1 VLPAPA
7 PEPAPPVPGTAPEL
21 PMPVLLPVLDGVLEE
36 VPPALEP
43 LPVVMPSSF
52 RHCSRSAPVM
62 PRHLLL
68 EVPVAAPE
76 LPLAPDTPE
85 APVALS
91 EELLPEA
98 PGAPLPVAPTLLP
111 VPPPYAE
118 PVLCASDAP
127 DSAKSATAVAAL
139 MSFSVISAVPP
150 RYLLPLDPA
159 PPLPEPIP
167 EPVLEP
173 ELEPLP
179 MPLLPG
185 VVVLLPDDPLLGG
198 LLLDGLLPAPEVAPL
213 DAGPAP
219 DLLKCASH
227 S

>member
-1 VLPAPA
+1 
-7 PEPAPPVPGTAPEL
+7 
-21 PMPVLLPVLDGVLEE
+21 MPVLLPVLDGVLED
-36 VPPALEP
+36 VPPALDP

-52 RHCSRSAPVM
+52 RHFSRSAPVM

-68 EVPVAAPE
+68 EVPVAAQE
-76 LPLAPDTPE
+76 LPLAPE
-85 APVALS
+85 APAGLS

-98 PGAPLPVAPTLLP
+98 PGAPPPVAPTLLP

-159 PPLPEPIP
+159 PLLPEPDP

-179 MPLLPG
+179 MPLPPG
-185 VVVLLPDDPLLGG
+185 VVVLLPDDPLLDGLLLDG
-198 LLLDGLLPAPEVAPL
+198 LLLDGLLPAP
-213 DAGPAP
+213 
-219 DLLKCASH
+219 
-227 S
+227 

>member
-1 VLPAPA
+1 
-7 PEPAPPVPGTAPEL
+7 
-21 PMPVLLPVLDGVLEE
+21 MPVLLPVLDGVLED
-36 VPPALEP
+36 VPPALDPLPVP

-52 RHCSRSAPVM
+52 RHFSRSAPVM

-85 APVALS
+85 APAGLS

-118 PVLCASDAP
+118 PELCASDAP

-159 PPLPEPIP
+159 PLL
-167 EPVLEP
+167 LEP

-179 MPLLPG
+179 MPPLPG
-185 VVVLLPDDPLLGG
+185 VVVLLPDDPLLDG